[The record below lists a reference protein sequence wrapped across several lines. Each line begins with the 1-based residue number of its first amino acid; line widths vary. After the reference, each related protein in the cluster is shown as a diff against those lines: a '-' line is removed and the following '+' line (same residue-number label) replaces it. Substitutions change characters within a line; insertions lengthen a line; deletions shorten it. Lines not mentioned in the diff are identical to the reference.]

1 MSLFGRI
8 GSLFATTRSDERISH
23 AATAI
28 ENNLGPHLLAT
39 AENWEALLPAVTAAL
54 DHYDRAIAAIPGQ
67 LHLSPA
73 SHAQD
78 QRLHTLFPSADDI
91 DRALGASIAVR
102 NGIKWFA
109 DKEQD
114 TAYALL
120 GLRLMAAEGGSGA
133 IRPADHTIRSL
144 GIHVPDVRTA
154 LREAAFAGLIK
165 SFTADLYEK
174 LHAWRAQQPAGSLEP
189 IDPNL
194 VQLGQRAS
202 VAPALRALAEWLRT
216 PERQFALEA
225 ANPSLLV
232 PAAAGEA
239 AYPLPRLV
247 TSDRRKWLVCLVAFQ
262 TQEAIK
268 AIEGEVRG
276 VRYIQI

>member
-8 GSLFATTRSDERISH
+8 GSLLATTRSDERINH
-23 AATAI
+23 AATTI

-54 DHYDRAIAAIPGQ
+54 DHYDRAIATIPGP

-78 QRLHTLFPSADDI
+78 QRLLTLFPSADDI

-109 DKEQD
+109 DKEQE

-120 GLRLMAAEGGSGA
+120 GLRLTAAEGGGA
-133 IRPADHTIRSL
+133 VRPADHTIRSL

-165 SFTADLYEK
+165 SFTADLNEK
-174 LHAWRAQQPAGSLEP
+174 LHAWRAQQPAGGLEP

-276 VRYIQI
+276 IRYIQI

>member
-8 GSLFATTRSDERISH
+8 GSLLATTRSDERINH
-23 AATAI
+23 AATTI

-54 DHYDRAIAAIPGQ
+54 DHYDRAIATIPGPF
-67 LHLSPA
+67 HLSPA

-78 QRLHTLFPSADDI
+78 QRLHALFPSADDVG
-91 DRALGASIAVR
+91 RALGASIAVR

-109 DKEQD
+109 DKEQG

-120 GLRLMAAEGGSGA
+120 GLRLTAAEGGSGA
-133 IRPADHTIRSL
+133 VRPADHTIRSL
-144 GIHVPDVRTA
+144 GVHAPDTRTA

-174 LHAWRAQQPAGSLEP
+174 LHAWRAQQLAGGLEP

-202 VAPALRALAEWLRT
+202 VAPALRALSEWLRT

-239 AYPLPRLV
+239 AFPLPRLV

-276 VRYIQI
+276 IRYIQI

>member
-1 MSLFGRI
+1 MSLFGKI

-54 DHYDRAIAAIPGQ
+54 DHYDRAIATIPGP
-67 LHLSPA
+67 LPLSA
-73 SHAQD
+73 SSYALD
-78 QRLHTLFPSADDI
+78 QRLHTLFPSADDV
-91 DRALGASIAVR
+91 DRALGASISVR

-133 IRPADHTIRSL
+133 VRPVDHTIRSL
-144 GIHVPDVRTA
+144 GIHAPDTRTA

-165 SFTADLYEK
+165 SFTTDLYEK
-174 LHAWRAQQPAGSLEP
+174 FHAWRAQQPAGGLEP
-189 IDPNL
+189 IDPSL

-202 VAPALRALAEWLRT
+202 VAPALRALAEWLRN
-216 PERQFALEA
+216 PERQFALEV
-225 ANPSLLV
+225 ANPALLV
-232 PAAAGEA
+232 PAVAGEA
-239 AYPLPRLV
+239 TYPLPRLV

-262 TQEAIK
+262 TQEAIE
-268 AIEGEVRG
+268 AIEGEARG
-276 VRYIQI
+276 IRYIQI

>member
-23 AATAI
+23 AATTI

-54 DHYDRAIAAIPGQ
+54 DHYDRAIATLPGP

-78 QRLHTLFPSADDI
+78 QRLLTLFPSADDI

-120 GLRLMAAEGGSGA
+120 GLRLTAAEGGSGA
-133 IRPADHTIRSL
+133 VRPADHTIRSL
-144 GIHVPDVRTA
+144 GIHAPDTRTA

-174 LHAWRAQQPAGSLEP
+174 LHAWRAQPPAGGLEP
-189 IDPNL
+189 IDPDL

-262 TQEAIK
+262 TKEAIK

-276 VRYIQI
+276 MRYIQI